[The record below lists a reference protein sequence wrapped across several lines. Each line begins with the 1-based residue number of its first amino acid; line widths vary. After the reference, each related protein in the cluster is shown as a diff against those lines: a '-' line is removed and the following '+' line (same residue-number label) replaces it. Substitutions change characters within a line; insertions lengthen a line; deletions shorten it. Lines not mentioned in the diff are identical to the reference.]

1 MDQQHYEILIHV
13 KASGQSGTLRARESQ
28 EFRHWIDRT
37 IEASA
42 LRIAQNRFVPEQQA
56 AMKGRTETGISSV
69 APVSDTQRR
78 LQHWY

>member
-1 MDQQHYEILIHV
+1 MDQQHYETLIHV

-69 APVSDTQRR
+69 APVSDTQR
-78 LQHWY
+78 